1 MHYNFIKSDEV
12 HVIINYIFNIDYIW
26 PIALVIL
33 ANVIYNIST
42 KSTPA
47 GANAFLSL
55 AATYLIAA
63 FCSILLYF
71 LQDGHQKFTAELSK
85 LNWTVIALGISVVAL
100 EFGYIHVYRA
110 GWSVNTASLV
120 ANIAL
125 ACVLVFVGF
134 FLYKE
139 TLSLRQVIGIAVCAA
154 GLFLIK

>member
-1 MHYNFIKSDEV
+1 MIH
-12 HVIINYIFNIDYIW
+12 YIW
-26 PIALVIL
+26 PIALVVL
-33 ANVIYNIST
+33 ANVVYNIST

-55 AATYLIAA
+55 AVTYLIAGICA
-63 FCSILLYF
+63 ILLYL
-71 LQDGHQKFTAELSK
+71 LQGGHQKFTAELSK
-85 LNWTVIALGISVVAL
+85 LNWTSIALGISVVAL

-110 GWSVNTASLV
+110 GWTVNTASLV

-139 TLSLRQVIGIAVCAA
+139 SPSAFLPAWKTACSSSVNCRSSPRYPLSEPPLSRLRP
-154 GLFLIK
+154 

>member
-1 MHYNFIKSDEV
+1 MIH
-12 HVIINYIFNIDYIW
+12 YIW
-26 PIALVIL
+26 PIALVVL
-33 ANVIYNIST
+33 ANVVYNIST

-55 AATYLIAA
+55 AVTYLIAGICA
-63 FCSILLYF
+63 ILLYL
-71 LQDGHQKFTAELSK
+71 LQGGHQKFTAELSK
-85 LNWTVIALGISVVAL
+85 LNWTSIALGISVVAL

-110 GWSVNTASLV
+110 GWTVNTASLV

-139 TLSLRQVIGIAVCAA
+139 SLSLRQLIGIGICVF